1 MLKKAALILIVLLI
15 AIGGGAASVW
25 YALHTQKGAGAISV
39 GPWTA
44 FPDIGSVRADPYTNA
59 RVAREGILA
68 LGRAEGLAFIASHD
82 SSGQPLLRQCSYRIE
97 GQLPVARFWT
107 LYAANQSLNVIDTGK
122 FRPAALHSHQLLRE
136 PDNSV
141 KITASSHPSPGNW
154 LLTVGHGPLYFVLSL
169 YDTPIA
175 NSTGLSGMTM
185 PRIIRGN
192 CDA

>member
-1 MLKKAALILIVLLI
+1 MLNKAALVLIVLFI

-25 YALHTQKGAGAISV
+25 YALHTQKGVGAISV

-44 FPDIGSVRADPYTNA
+44 FPDIGSVQADPYTNA
-59 RVAREGILA
+59 RIVREGVLA
-68 LGRAEGLAFIASHD
+68 LGRAEGLAFIAEYD

-107 LYAANQSLNVIDTGK
+107 LYAADQSLNVINTRK
-122 FRPAALHSHQLLRE
+122 LRPAALHSHQVLRK

-154 LLTVGHGPLYFVLSL
+154 LLTVGNGPLYFVLSF

-175 NSTGLSGMTM
+175 NSTGLSDIAM
-185 PRIIRGN
+185 PHIIRGN
-192 CDA
+192 CNA